1 MMLSIVT
8 PAFNEEANLPI
19 LHRRIEA
26 ALRGID
32 WEWIVVD
39 DHSSDG
45 TFSVVRALAE
55 SDSRVHG
62 IRLSRNCGSH
72 RAIFCGLDYAQ
83 GDAAAMLAADLQDPP
98 EALLDLIVRWRDGAQ
113 VVWAINQ
120 EGAITSRA
128 FHWLMRRTA
137 AASASSVRFFL
148 IDRKVME
155 AVRQF
160 GEQHTSL
167 FALVAWMGFRQA
179 TAECGKHARI
189 HGRSGWTLRK
199 KIALAIDSITAFSYA
214 PIRMMTYL
222 GFATALLGFLYAAV
236 IIVRAF
242 AGVPVQG
249 WPSLMVAV
257 LVLSGVQMLMM
268 GVLGEYVWRGLE
280 EARHRP
286 RYLVEEATTP
296 LEQQKVLHR

>member
-8 PAFNEEANLPI
+8 PAFNEEANLPV
-19 LHRRIEA
+19 LYRRIES
-26 ALRGID
+26 ALRGIE

-39 DHSSDG
+39 DHSADG
-45 TFSVVRALAE
+45 TFAVVSALARSDTRVRA
-55 SDSRVHG
+55 

-72 RAIFCGLDYAQ
+72 SAIFCGLHHAQ

-98 EALLDLIVRWRDGAQ
+98 EALLDLVVRWREGAQ
-113 VVWAINQ
+113 VVWAINT

-128 FHWLMRRTA
+128 YHWLMRRTDA
-137 AASASSVRFFL
+137 ATSASVRFFV
-148 IDRKVME
+148 IDRKVIE

-179 TAECGKHARI
+179 TAECSRHARI
-189 HGRSGWTLRK
+189 NGRSGWTLRK
-199 KIALAIDSITAFSYA
+199 KIALAVDSITAFSYA

-236 IIVRAF
+236 IVVRAIG
-242 AGVPVQG
+242 GVPVQG

-257 LVLSGVQMLMM
+257 LVLAGVQMLMM

-280 EARHRP
+280 EARRRP
-286 RYLVEEATTP
+286 RYLVEESTRP
-296 LEQQKVLHR
+296 LAQAEVVPR